1 MLPQKP
7 PCMVSVQPSPP
18 SCRPRLPF
26 FPAIGETYATELRPF
41 GVRVLI
47 VAPGSFRTEG
57 VHAYPATI
65 NTRIPAY
72 EAARTAGM
80 ARFEGIAGKERGD
93 PAKAMELLVDVVKGE
108 GRAKGREWPLWLVL
122 GRDAYAD
129 VRAKTAK
136 LLETMKAWEDVATDL
151 EFDCEPALKA

>member
-1 MLPQKP
+1 MPPLKP
-7 PCMVSVQPSPP
+7 RCMVRPPFLSTLHSTHVASPALGESYASELAQFSIRVSVV
-18 SCRPRLPF
+18 
-26 FPAIGETYATELRPF
+26 I
-41 GVRVLI
+41 
-47 VAPGSFRTEG
+47 PGSFRTG
-57 VHAYPATI
+57 ALGQPITI
-65 NTRIPAY
+65 HKRIPDY
-72 EAARTAGM
+72 DMLREKGR
-80 ARFEGIAGKERGD
+80 ARFSSISGYEKGD
-93 PAKAMELLVDVVKGE
+93 PRKAMELLVDVVKGE

>member
-1 MLPQKP
+1 M
-7 PCMVSVQPSPP
+7 
-18 SCRPRLPF
+18 
-26 FPAIGETYATELRPF
+26 
-41 GVRVLI
+41 LI

-93 PAKAMELLVDVVKGE
+93 PAKAMEILVDVVRGE
-108 GRAKGREWPLWLVL
+108 GVAQGRPWPLYLPL
-122 GRDAYAD
+122 GRDAEAAIRDKCAKICEVLDEWKD
-129 VRAKTAK
+129 VIRS
-136 LLETMKAWEDVATDL
+136 TDL
-151 EFDCEPALKA
+151 DEDKK